1 MLHVPLDSLVIEIP
15 TDQTLGVEDG
25 VVGVHGHLVF
35 SGIADQ
41 TLGVGEGNVGWSCTV
56 TL

>member
-15 TDQTLGVEDG
+15 TDQTLGVKDG